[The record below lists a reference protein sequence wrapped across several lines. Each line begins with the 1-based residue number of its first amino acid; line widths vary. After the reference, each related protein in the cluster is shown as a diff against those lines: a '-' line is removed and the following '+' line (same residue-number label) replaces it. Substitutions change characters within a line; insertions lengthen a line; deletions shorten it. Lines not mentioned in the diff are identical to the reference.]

1 MDDVNLVKGDD
12 ECDAMLLSAVQWVM
26 HEEIEKLIEKFGKLV
41 PPHLGDQFVDY
52 IFEAKY
58 IPMRL
63 TTDNDAGSPDL
74 MGDGAYQNYVRKVME
89 VTE

>member
-1 MDDVNLVKGDD
+1 MDDVILVKGDD
-12 ECDAMLLSAVQWVM
+12 EADAMLLCAVQWVM
-26 HEEIEKLIEKFGKLV
+26 HEEVEKLIEKFGRLV

-58 IPMRL
+58 VPTRL
-63 TTDNDAGSPDL
+63 TTDNEAGSPDL
-74 MGDGAYQNYVRKVME
+74 RGDEAYRDYVRKVMG